1 MARRLRIQFP
11 GAIYHVINRGNYRRD
26 LFADVG
32 AAKSF
37 EDALGDAAVRFEWT
51 VHAYCL
57 MQNHFHVALVTV
69 TPNLGDGMHWLH
81 TTFALRFNRYRSEHG
96 HLFQGRYRS
105 PLVEDASAL
114 VRVVNY
120 IYLNPVRAGIV
131 PAERLTDFRWS
142 SLARFVNGSRPEWL
156 SPSMWLGELGMTDR
170 RNDWS
175 RYARDLRVLAG
186 DPAEQT
192 RQGFDTLGRDWAI
205 GSRGWKEA
213 LAREYGRRSLEQD
226 LPRGETI
233 ALKEQRWL
241 SALGDELRRHG
252 KDKSAPAREARNVGW
267 KVEVALALRKR
278 VGAPYRW
285 IAHALVMGSP
295 LAVRVAVFRLCN
307 M

>member
-26 LFADVG
+26 LFADAG

-37 EDALGDAAVRFEWT
+37 ENALGDAAVRFEWT
-51 VHAYCL
+51 IHAFCVL
-57 MQNHFHVALVTV
+57 QNHFHVALMTAA
-69 TPNLGDGMHWLH
+69 PNLSDGMHWLQA
-81 TTFALRFNRYRSEHG
+81 TFALRFNRFRSEHG

-105 PLVEDASAL
+105 PLVEDPSAL

-120 IYLNPVRAGIV
+120 IHLNPVRAGIV
-131 PAERLTDFRWS
+131 PADRLTEFRWS
-142 SLARFVNGSRPEWL
+142 SMPRFVKGPRPKWL
-156 SPSMWLGELGMTDR
+156 SPSVWLNELGLADR

-175 RYARDLRVLAG
+175 RYAEELRALAL
-186 DPAEQT
+186 DPEEQT
-192 RQGFDTLGRDWAI
+192 RLGFDDMARDWAI

-213 LAREYGRRSLEQD
+213 LAREHGHRSLEQD
-226 LPRGETI
+226 LPRSETH

-241 SALGDELRRHG
+241 SALDEELRRHG
-252 KDKSAPAREARNVGW
+252 KDNSAPARAARNAGW
-267 KVEVALALRKR
+267 KVEIALALRKR

-285 IAHALVMGSP
+285 ISQALVMGSP
-295 LAVRVAVFRLCN
+295 VAVRVAVFRLCN